1 LLVIAGLLEGIFQ
14 ALHHAEKAALTH
26 GYLHPGN
33 VLLSDEGAV
42 KVTDSGLFSG
52 GGSGVD
58 S

>member
-14 ALHHAEKAALTH
+14 ALRQTEKTALTH
-26 GYLHPGN
+26 GYFHPGN
-33 VLLSDEGAV
+33 VLLSHEGAV
-42 KVTDSGLFSG
+42 KVTDSGLIAG